1 MNTKESIT
9 QAYNHAA
16 DEYAT
21 AFWNELDKKS
31 FDRIILNWF
40 AAQIPAGES
49 VLEIGAGP
57 GEISGY
63 LARLGVTCLG
73 TDRSERMIENARK
86 YFPQVKFEVQDFFHL
101 KYADQSFRGVVG
113 FYAIVNLTPEE
124 IKTALLEVKRVLKDD
139 GLFLFSFHIFEGE
152 EKTDVE
158 KFFSQEAN
166 ALTFYYFKV
175 DDVRE
180 WVESAGYQIV
190 DILIRYPY
198 KDAEYQSKRA
208 YFVARKPRG
217 DLESSLTDK

>member
-9 QAYNHAA
+9 QAYNRAA
-16 DEYAT
+16 DEYAS
-21 AFWNELDKKS
+21 AFWNELEKKS
-31 FDRIILNWF
+31 FDRIILGWF
-40 AAQIPAGES
+40 AAQISAGES

-63 LARLGVTCLG
+63 LTNLSVKCLG

-86 YFPQVKFEVQDFFHL
+86 YFPQVEFEVQDFFHL
-101 KYADQSFRGVVG
+101 KYADQSFYGAVG
-113 FYAIVNLTPEE
+113 FYAIVNLLPEE
-124 IKTALLEVKRVLKDD
+124 IKAALLEVKRVLKDD

-158 KFFSQEAN
+158 SFFNQEAN

-175 DDVRE
+175 DDVKE
-180 WVESAGYQIV
+180 WVESAGYQVV

-198 KDAEYQSKRA
+198 KDVEYQSKRA
-208 YFVARKPRG
+208 YFVVRKPKKDYKAPHKR
-217 DLESSLTDK
+217 